1 MLKRLL
7 NRIIELQEKRAA
19 YWMLQNLTDREL
31 HDMGL
36 GRGDIRRMV
45 YEEE

>member
-36 GRGDIRRMV
+36 GRG
-45 YEEE
+45 